1 MKNTARSFLDRL
13 AKLEV
18 WLAFLAFVVML
29 GALVA
34 DVTGRELPGL
44 FGGGKLWA
52 TPVAVYANVF
62 MSFIGMGIASS
73 QASHMRPRIFDRLA
87 PVWADQVLNRLTHL
101 GFALF
106 CAVFCWFSVRMVM
119 DSIELAETD
128 PVMQWPVWPFQLI
141 LLVAFCIGALRH
153 TLWGVFFDI
162 APRHRGED
170 EIDEAMIK
178 EFVAEI
184 KQ

>member
-1 MKNTARSFLDRL
+1 MNAIRNFLDGL

-18 WLAFLAFVVML
+18 WLAFSAFVVML

-34 DVTGRELPGL
+34 DVTGRELPSL

-87 PVWADQVLNRLTHL
+87 PAWADKALNRFTHL
-101 GFALF
+101 GFGLF
-106 CAVFCWFSVRMVM
+106 CAVFCWFSLRMVM
-119 DSIELAETD
+119 DSIALAEIDT
-128 PVMQWPVWPFQLI
+128 VMQWPVWPFQLT
-141 LLVAFCIGALRH
+141 LVVAFFIGALRH
-153 TLWGVFFDI
+153 ALWGVFIDI

-170 EIDEAMIK
+170 EIDEAMLK
-178 EFVAEI
+178 EFVVEI
-184 KQ
+184 KP